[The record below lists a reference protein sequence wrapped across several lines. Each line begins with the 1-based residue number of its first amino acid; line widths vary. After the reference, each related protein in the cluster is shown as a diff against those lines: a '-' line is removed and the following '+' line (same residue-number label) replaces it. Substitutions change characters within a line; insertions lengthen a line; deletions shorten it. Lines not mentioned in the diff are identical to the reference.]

1 MKVILSNEA
10 REDLNNI
17 FHYISRYSLKHAI
30 DNDENIILMIHKL
43 EYAPYLGR
51 YVQVNNDSKKLR
63 EIIYKKYRIVY
74 EVIEKSNIIYI
85 HFIIHYRRN
94 FKSFYK
100 SYLKTLNQTN

>member
-17 FHYISRYSLKHAI
+17 FHYISHYSLKHAI
-30 DNDENIILMIHKL
+30 ENDENIILMIHKL
-43 EYAPYLGR
+43 KYTPYLGR
-51 YVQVNNDSKKLR
+51 YVQVDNSKKLR

>member
-10 REDLNNI
+10 KEDLNDI
-17 FHYISRYSLKHAI
+17 FHYTSRYSLKYAI
-30 DNDENIILMIHKL
+30 ENDKNIILMIHRL
-43 EYAPYLGR
+43 RYAPYLGR
-51 YVQVNNDSKKLR
+51 YVQGNKAKKLR

-100 SYLKTLNQTN
+100 SYLKNLNQTN